1 MIRRV
6 LILLPV
12 LAVSGCGSTPLC
24 STEIVQRAYDRGSD
38 RYAIVEARDCGA
50 TTDTA
55 TVVKLGRS
63 GRPADTT
70 TEIFI
75 ADSDHGATD
84 LQRAGNIWI
93 SVVWPRPGVL
103 SIAYAS
109 KARVFRREPSAEGA
123 SITYIA
129 SDPLT
134 LPPLP

>member
-1 MIRRV
+1 MIRRM

-12 LAVSGCGSTPLC
+12 LAVSGCGSAPVC
-24 STEIVQRAYDRGSD
+24 STEVVHKAYDRGSD
-38 RYAIVEARDCGA
+38 RYALVEARDCGA
-50 TTDTA
+50 TTDIA

-63 GRPADTT
+63 SRPADTA
-70 TEIFI
+70 TEVFI

-109 KARVFRREPSAEGA
+109 KARVFRRKPDADGA

-134 LPPLP
+134 LPGVP

>member
-6 LILLPV
+6 LVLLPV
-12 LAVSGCGSTPLC
+12 LAMSGCGSAPPC
-24 STEIVQRAYDRGSD
+24 STEIVHKAFDRGSD
-38 RYAIVEARDCGA
+38 RYALVEARDCGA

-55 TVVKLGRS
+55 TIVKLGRS
-63 GRPADTT
+63 ILPTDTL
-70 TEIFI
+70 TEVFV

-84 LQRAGNIWI
+84 LQRAGNIGI

-103 SIAYAS
+103 SIADAS

-129 SDPLT
+129 SDPLI
-134 LPPLP
+134 LPSVP